1 MKQFKF
7 QNKASIIRGIKEEKP
22 KKKTN
27 WDRIIYLLIFT
38 ILLASFFFY
47 VIQRNISASANG
59 EVITN
64 RFDVKEAEDMKILQY
79 YVQVGDTVRV
89 GDTLFKYRTDFRDEN
104 DLGAA
109 ISVSTPAKTNDWI
122 IREIALT
129 KRNIQLN
136 NIEINDLKTR
146 VKKTEQEI
154 ERLKLEVYLDVYTP
168 AVLKQQRMLLSDY
181 KVQLEKKSQEQSQ
194 LYMYLRQMEELLAQQ
209 QQPAAQAS
217 IASNNVGGLESLYRY
232 YISPVNGVISQINTP
247 VNGITYKKDVTL
259 YITNFDK
266 IYIRTYIPQHHLQY
280 FKLGD
285 EVRLRFYDGT
295 RGKGIIK
302 DLYVNTD
309 LVPDE
314 FRSVRGEKERTVI
327 AEIYPIDEKERQHWL
342 PYYQFSVKVTRYK
355 F

>member
-7 QNKASIIRGIKEEKP
+7 QNKASIIRGIKEDKP

-38 ILLASFFFY
+38 VLLASFFFY
-47 VIQRNISASANG
+47 VVQRNISATANG
-59 EVITN
+59 EVITD

-79 YVQVGDTVRV
+79 YVQVGDTVKV

-104 DLGAA
+104 DLGAS
-109 ISVSTPAKTNDWI
+109 ISVSTPARTNDWL

-136 NIEINDLKTR
+136 NIEINDLKSR
-146 VKKTEQEI
+146 IIKTEQEI

-168 AVLKQQRMLLSDY
+168 AVLKQQKMLLSDY
-181 KVQLEKKSQEQSQ
+181 KVQLEKKNQEQSQ
-194 LYMYLRQMEELLAQQ
+194 LFMYLRQLEELLAQQ
-209 QQPAAQAS
+209 QQAVAQAS
-217 IASNNVGGLESLYRY
+217 ITGNGGGGIESLYRY
-232 YISPVNGVISQINTP
+232 YISPVNGLVTQINTP
-247 VNGITYKKDVTL
+247 VNGITYKKDATL
-259 YITNFDK
+259 YITNFDR
-266 IYIRTYIPQHHLQY
+266 IYIRTYIPQKNLHY

-285 EVRLRFYDGT
+285 EVKLRFYDGT

-314 FRSVRGEKERTVI
+314 FRTVRGEKERTVI
-327 AEIYPIDEKERQHWL
+327 AEIYPVDEKERQRWL
-342 PYYQFSVKVTRYK
+342 PLYQFSVKVIRYK